1 MKRLHFI
8 LLALLVLALTL
19 SACGNKTVAGELP
32 GTGPMA
38 WIDAPL
44 ERQNIPFEPYEIIF
58 HLSDTIRMQA
68 GEISINGEV
77 LTTIDAPNP
86 DTLTVIRYLWMP
98 VQPGETI
105 ISVRGRNASGEW
117 SKPVQ
122 VTVLVGEKTPTFT
135 PTASY
140 TPTLEHTPTYTPTA
154 TLTPTPTQTPTA
166 TPTPGPAPITFR
178 NARVNVDQIYWRGE
192 ICGRMQVDF
201 YVTIPPEADVS
212 WVKVRY
218 RVLDREGNNPP
229 SAWGEKQM
237 YSHNAYNGEWI
248 VSQYGTNMVPSVRE
262 LPFKGRVE
270 YYFMA
275 GRTSDGASGSSVIYN
290 NLQLDYCDR

>member
-8 LLALLVLALTL
+8 LLALLVLALIL
-19 SACGNKTVAGELP
+19 SACGSKTVAGELP
-32 GTGPMA
+32 STGPMA

-86 DTLTVIRYLWMP
+86 DTLTVI
-98 VQPGETI
+98 
-105 ISVRGRNASGEW
+105 SVRGRNASGEW

-135 PTASY
+135 PTLEHTPTASF

-154 TLTPTPTQTPTA
+154 TATSTPTQTPTA

-178 NARVNVDQIYWRGE
+178 NARVNVNQIYWRGE
-192 ICGRMQVDF
+192 GCGRMQVDF
-201 YVTIPPEADVS
+201 YVTIPPEAEVS

-218 RVLDREGNNPP
+218 RVLDREGFMPP

-237 YSHNAYNGEWI
+237 YSHNAYNGDWI
-248 VSQYGTNMVPSVRE
+248 VSQDGTNMVPTVRD
-262 LPFKGRVE
+262 LPLMGRVE

-275 GRTSDGASGSSVIYN
+275 GRTSDGASDSSVIYD
-290 NLQLDYCDR
+290 NLQLDYCDQ